1 MGQVWMRRSLWALVA
16 IAAAAALAWALYP
29 EPTPVDVGTVA
40 RGPFVKTID
49 EDGKTRVRERYLV
62 SAPLAGRLL
71 RIELD
76 PGDTVAPGSL
86 LATLV
91 PAHPALLDA
100 RTEGELSA
108 RVAAADARRLGA
120 ASAVARSSVA
130 LELARSELARAK
142 ELGTQGFVSR
152 QAVERAEREVELRAN
167 DLGVARFD
175 GEAARHELTL
185 ARAALTRA
193 REGGSATDRQRWEIR
208 SPVAGRVLR
217 VLQQSEAVVPVGA
230 PLLEIG
236 DPQALE
242 AVVDVL
248 TTDAESIRAGTP
260 VEFDPGPSGEP
271 LSGVVRTVEPS
282 AFTKVSALG
291 IEEQRVNVVIDL
303 AATAQT
309 LQRLGDGYR
318 VDAHILV
325 ARRENVLQV
334 PVAALF
340 HHGDGWA
347 VFALAGRRARLTDI
361 RIGPRN
367 ATQAIVDA
375 GLAEGAKVIV
385 YPADAVHDGARV
397 TPR

>member
-1 MGQVWMRRSLWALVA
+1 MGSVWTRRGLWALLAVA
-16 IAAAAALAWALYP
+16 TAGALAWALFP
-29 EPTPVDVGTVA
+29 APTAVDVATVT
-40 RGPFVKTID
+40 RGNFVKTID

-76 PGDTVAPGSL
+76 PGDAVAPGTL

-91 PAHPALLDA
+91 SAHPALLDT
-100 RTEGELSA
+100 RTESELTA
-108 RVAAADARRLGA
+108 RVGAADARRL
-120 ASAVARSSVA
+120 ASASAAKRASVA
-130 LELARSELARAK
+130 LQLAQSDVARARD
-142 ELGTQGFVSR
+142 LGSQGFVSR
-152 QAVERAEREVELRAN
+152 QAVERAEREVELRSN
-167 DLGVARFD
+167 DLAVARFD
-175 GEAARHELTL
+175 GEAAEHDLAM
-185 ARAALTRA
+185 ARAALMRA
-193 REGGSATDRQRWEIR
+193 REAGTAADRQRWEIR

-217 VLQQSEAVVPVGA
+217 IVQQSEAVVPVGA

-248 TTDAESIRAGTP
+248 TTDAESIGVGTP
-260 VEFDPGPSGEP
+260 VTFDPGPSGER
-271 LSGVVRTVEPS
+271 LSGLVRVVEPS

-303 AATAQT
+303 SATPQE

-318 VDAHILV
+318 VDAHIQV
-325 ARRENVLQV
+325 ARREGVLRV
-334 PVAALF
+334 PGGALF
-340 HHGDGWA
+340 HRADGWA
-347 VFALAGRRARLTDI
+347 VFVVADGRARTTSV

-367 ATQAIVDA
+367 GEQAVVEG
-375 GLAEGAKVIV
+375 GLDEGTRVIV

-397 TPR
+397 KAR

>member
-1 MGQVWMRRSLWALVA
+1 MGQVWMRKSLWALVA

-29 EPTPVDVGTVA
+29 KPTPVDVATVA

-71 RIELD
+71 RIGLD
-76 PGDTVAPGSL
+76 PGDAVAPGSL

-100 RTEGELSA
+100 RTEGELTA

-120 ASAVARSSVA
+120 ASAVARSTVA

-142 ELGTQGFVSR
+142 ELGSEGFVSR

-175 GEAARHELTL
+175 GEAARHELAL

-260 VEFDPGPSGEP
+260 VEFDPGPPGEP

-325 ARRENVLQV
+325 ARRENALQV

-367 ATQAIVDA
+367 ATQAIVEA
-375 GLAEGAKVIV
+375 GLAEGARVIV

>member
-29 EPTPVDVGTVA
+29 KPTPVDVGTVA

-71 RIELD
+71 RVELD
-76 PGDTVAPGSL
+76 PGDAVAPGSL

-120 ASAVARSSVA
+120 ASAVARSTVA

-175 GEAARHELTL
+175 GEAARHELAL

-193 REGGSATDRQRWEIR
+193 REGGSTADRQRWEIR

-325 ARRENVLQV
+325 ARRENALQV

-347 VFALAGRRARLTDI
+347 AFALAGRRARLTDI

>member
-1 MGQVWMRRSLWALVA
+1 MANVWIRRSLWAVVA
-16 IAAAAALAWALYP
+16 ALGAVALAWVLYP
-29 EPTPVDVGTVA
+29 KPLKVDVATVTRGT
-40 RGPFVKTID
+40 FVKTVD

-76 PGDTVAPGSL
+76 PGDPVKAGTL

-91 PAHPALLDA
+91 PAHPTLLDT
-100 RTEGELSA
+100 RTEDELTE
-108 RVAAADARRLGA
+108 RVGAADARRQA
-120 ASAVARSSVA
+120 SVSAVARASVA
-130 LELARSELARAK
+130 LQLAQSDLSRAK
-142 ELGTQGFVSR
+142 DLGAQGFVSR
-152 QAVERAEREVELRAN
+152 QAVERAEREVELRTN
-167 DLGVARFD
+167 DLAVARFD
-175 GEAARHELTL
+175 GQAAEHELAM
-185 ARAALTRA
+185 ARAALARA
-193 REGGSATDRQRWEIR
+193 REPGSAADRQRWEIR

-217 VLQQSEAVVPVGA
+217 VVQQSEAVVQVGA

-248 TTDAESIRAGTP
+248 TSDAESIGAGTP
-260 VEFDPGPSGEP
+260 VTFDPGPDGEAISG
-271 LSGVVRTVEPS
+271 SVRLVEPS

-303 AATAQT
+303 TATPQA
-309 LQRLGDGYR
+309 LLRLGDGYR

-325 ARRENVLQV
+325 ARREGVLRV

-340 HHGDGWA
+340 RHGDGWA
-347 VFALAGRRARLTDI
+347 VFAVRDGRARRTDV
-361 RIGPRN
+361 RIGPQN
-367 ATQAIVDA
+367 GLQAVVEGGLDA
-375 GLAEGAKVIV
+375 GARVIV
-385 YPADAVHDGARV
+385 YPADAVTDGVRV

>member
-1 MGQVWMRRSLWALVA
+1 MGKVWMRRSLWALVA
-16 IAAAAALAWALYP
+16 MASAAALAWALYP
-29 EPTPVDVGTVA
+29 KPTPVDVATVA
-40 RGPFVKTID
+40 RGTFVKTID

-62 SAPLAGRLL
+62 SAPLAGHLL
-71 RIELD
+71 RVELD
-76 PGDTVAPGSL
+76 PGDAVQPGSL
-86 LATLV
+86 LAALV

-100 RTEGELSA
+100 RTEGELTA
-108 RVAAADARRLGA
+108 RMAAADARRLGA
-120 ASAVARSSVA
+120 ASAVARSTVA
-130 LELARSELARAK
+130 LELARSELARAQ
-142 ELGTQGFVSR
+142 ELGSQGFVSR

-167 DLGVARFD
+167 DLAVARFD
-175 GEAARHELTL
+175 SQAAVHELAL

-193 REGGSATDRQRWEIR
+193 REGGSAADRQRWEIR
-208 SPVAGRVLR
+208 SPVSGRVLR
-217 VLQQSEAVVPVGA
+217 VVQQSEAVVPVGA

-248 TTDAESIRAGTP
+248 TTDAESIRVGAP

-271 LSGVVRTVEPS
+271 LAGVVRTVEPS
-282 AFTKVSALG
+282 AFTKLSALG

-318 VDAHILV
+318 VDAHVLV
-325 ARRENVLQV
+325 ARRENALQV

-347 VFALAGRRARLTDI
+347 VFALVGGRARLADV

-367 ATQAIVDA
+367 ATQAIVDE
-375 GLAEGAKVIV
+375 GLAEGARVIV
-385 YPADAVHDGARV
+385 YPPDAVHDGARV
-397 TPR
+397 IPR